1 MLCLKPEHQQ
11 LIVDAGA
18 LPPLVALLKRHRD
31 NRTSRTVNGVI
42 REVVDAIANLSLG
55 NDRSKIR
62 VRLVFFFASQL

>member
-18 LPPLVALLKRHRD
+18 LPHLVALLKRHRD